1 MNYKKQIITRNAF
14 PIRKVKS
21 DSLNLQQKYLYNLF
35 KMSSF
40 NDHNKNETKIDL
52 MSVDEV
58 EKLFDEMDKI
68 NK

>member
-1 MNYKKQIITRNAF
+1 MKYKKQIILGNAF
-14 PIRKVKS
+14 PVRKVNS
-21 DSLNLQQKYLYNLF
+21 NSLNLHQKYMYNLF

-52 MSVDEV
+52 MSIDEV